1 MAVIL
6 IYIVAAILSEI
17 VFLVDESLCLSINFK
32 FPLNAIVTPYG
43 VTIASR
49 MPLLAVLLG
58 WCNKNNCFHGC

>member
-32 FPLNAIVTPYG
+32 FPLNAIVTPY
-43 VTIASR
+43 VYCRPSVEKLQVALR
-49 MPLLAVLLG
+49 RDE
-58 WCNKNNCFHGC
+58 